1 VQLTL
6 KNTIG
11 RSCASLR
18 RTGTATTV
26 LSTLFFASSSL
37 AAGGCDKPPMPEMPD
52 GGSATLEQMLEGQK
66 SVKAFQGSNM
76 AYMKCLEDAFQSAE
90 TQAKELMDEGAKA
103 AAKSDYT
110 EAIEAYNAAVSA
122 EEEVAGQFNVEL
134 REYKAANQ

>member
-1 VQLTL
+1 MQLTL

-18 RTGTATTV
+18 RTGTTATV

-37 AAGGCDKPPMPEMPD
+37 AAGGCEKPPMPEMPD
-52 GGSATLEQMLEGQK
+52 GGKATLEQMLEGQK
-66 SVKAFQGSNM
+66 SVKAFQSSNM
-76 AYMKCLEDAFQSAE
+76 VYMKCLEDAFQSAE
-90 TQAKELMDEGAKA
+90 TRTKELRDAGEKA
-103 AAKSDYT
+103 AAQADYS

-122 EEEVAGQFNVEL
+122 EEEVAGQFNIEL